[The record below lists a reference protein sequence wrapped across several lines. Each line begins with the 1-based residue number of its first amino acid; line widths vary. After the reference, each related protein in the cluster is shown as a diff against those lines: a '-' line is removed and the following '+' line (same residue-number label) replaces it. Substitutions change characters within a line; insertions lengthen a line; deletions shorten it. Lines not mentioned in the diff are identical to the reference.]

1 MNDLTSII
9 TNVKSFPDVQRALE
23 ELKKALNFVKEKQ
36 NPSPELGESQ
46 LDGDVGSIR
55 VISNNNEDALFE
67 IKTEEGWKRPV
78 VGNTPVTFGEVAS
91 IAKTKTKRSIDEIE
105 ANDIETEG
113 NVAKKTIFDEKADKF
128 ILARPDHIS
137 QWIWFDASSHRVTYD
152 IPWEYTHDL
161 GVLPSLAQIQ
171 YAPAV
176 YDNPTTGTDETAI
189 ADQSSVTWYTHL
201 NNSFAGNGTTARR
214 MGGMY
219 HITSTKVFIECSR
232 SNMAGGFDPSNG
244 NASDYTDGAIRI
256 LLWK

>member
-9 TNVKSFPDVQRALE
+9 TNVRSFPDVQRALE

-91 IAKTKTKRSIDEIE
+91 ISKTKTKRSIDEIE
-105 ANDIETEG
+105 TNDIETEG

-128 ILARPDHIS
+128 ILARPDYIS
-137 QWIWFDASSHRVTYD
+137 PWIWFDYSSHVCD
-152 IPWEYTHDL
+152 SSVPWEYAHDL
-161 GVLPSLAQIQ
+161 GMLPTLIQ
-171 YAPAV
+171 VQVAYAE
-176 YDNPTTGTDETAI
+176 DGNPTSGTDEEPLE
-189 ADQSSVTWYTHL
+189 DQNSIVWYTGF
-201 NNSFAGNGTTARR
+201 NNNFSDSEATARR
-214 MGGMY
+214 YGAMW
-219 HITSTKVFIECSR
+219 HVTSSKIIVQGARSLTAKGFFQSSGNNVSYEDCS
-232 SNMAGGFDPSNG
+232 
-244 NASDYTDGAIRI
+244 IRI
-256 LLWK
+256 LMWK